1 MTESDIY
8 PLIAHLASG
17 QVYPYVA
24 PLNATGTPSISPPW
38 VIFSLP
44 TNVSSDVLCGQAE
57 SRVSI
62 QIDVYS
68 KTIDEART
76 IREQALELLL
86 PLGLAEI
93 SKLPSYEP
101 DTKLHRA
108 TLECS
113 VIA

>member
-8 PLIAHLASG
+8 PLIAHLAGG

-24 PLNATGTPSISPPW
+24 PLNATGTPSVSPPW

-44 TNVSSDVLCGQAE
+44 TDVSSDVLCGPAE
-57 SRVSI
+57 SRISV

-68 KTIDEART
+68 KTIDEARA

-93 SKLPSYEP
+93 SKFPFYEP

-108 TLECS
+108 TLEGQL
-113 VIA
+113 IA

>member
-1 MTESDIY
+1 MNESDIY
-8 PLIAHLASG
+8 PLIANLAG
-17 QVYPYVA
+17 GKVYPYVV
-24 PLNATGTPSISPPW
+24 PLNAAGNPAVSPPW
-38 VIFSLP
+38 VVFSLP
-44 TNVSSDVLCGQAE
+44 TDISSDVLCGPAE

-68 KTIDEART
+68 KTIDEARA
-76 IREQALELLL
+76 IREQALNQLL

-93 SKLPSYEP
+93 SKLPFYEA

-108 TLECS
+108 TLEGS

>member
-8 PLIAHLASG
+8 PLISHLAGG

-24 PLNATGTPSISPPW
+24 PLNAAGTPSISPPW

-44 TNVSSDVLCGQAE
+44 TDVSSDVLCGPAE
-57 SRVSI
+57 ARVSI

-76 IREQALELLL
+76 IREQALKSLL

-93 SKLPSYEP
+93 SKFPGYEP

-108 TLECS
+108 TLEGV